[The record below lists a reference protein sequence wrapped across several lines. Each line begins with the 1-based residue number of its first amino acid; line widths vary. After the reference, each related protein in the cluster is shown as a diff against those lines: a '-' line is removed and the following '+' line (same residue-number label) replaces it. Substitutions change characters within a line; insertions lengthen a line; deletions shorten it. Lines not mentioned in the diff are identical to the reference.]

1 MNVTIFGASGGTGRI
16 LAEKCVAAGDVVTVL
31 VRDPARLAL
40 RERCRVIVGDARQA
54 ASVQEA
60 IRDADA
66 VFSTLGAKSPF
77 EKSDLL
83 ARAVPHMIAAMQANG
98 VRRLIVLGSGGWQP
112 GALRNQGAIRRA
124 LLSFGARTLLKYP
137 IASQRAQEAAIVPSD
152 LDWTIVAPTQLT
164 NSAARG
170 LQNIR
175 VDAASLPAGASRIS
189 RADVAA
195 VMFRA
200 LGENG
205 WVRQRVYVTW

>member
-16 LAEKCVAAGDVVTVL
+16 LAEKCLAAGDAVTAL
-31 VRDPARLAL
+31 VRDPAWLDL
-40 RERCRVIVGDARQA
+40 RDRCRVIVGDAREA
-54 ASVQEA
+54 APVQEA

-66 VFSTLGAKSPF
+66 VFSTLGAKTPF

-83 ARAVPHMIAAMQANG
+83 ARAVPHIVAAMQTNS

-112 GALRNQGAIRRA
+112 GALRNQGAVRRA

-137 IASQRAQEAAIVPSD
+137 IASQRGQEAAIVPSD
-152 LDWTIVAPTQLT
+152 LDWTIVAPTRLT

-170 LQNIR
+170 LQEIR
-175 VDAASLPAGASRIS
+175 MDTEPLPPRASRIA

-200 LGENG
+200 LREND